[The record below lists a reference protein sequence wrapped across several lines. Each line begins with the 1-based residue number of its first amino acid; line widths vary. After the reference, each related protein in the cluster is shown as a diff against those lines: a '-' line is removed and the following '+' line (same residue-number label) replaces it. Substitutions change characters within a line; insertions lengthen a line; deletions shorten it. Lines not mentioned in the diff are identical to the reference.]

1 MQEWTR
7 SGTPVPAIGEDH
19 VLLGTPV
26 IGWGTLFGSPQAPP
40 ENPEGS
46 TAVRE
51 GEATTQS
58 LENGNPEDGE
68 PFVSPEARTAPEEDS
83 PRE

>member
-7 SGTPVPAIGEDH
+7 SGMPVPAIGDDH
-19 VLLGTPV
+19 VLLRTPV
-26 IGWGTLFGSPQAPP
+26 IGWGPLLRTPQAPP

-46 TAVRE
+46 TAVGE
-51 GEATTQS
+51 GEAATQQQ
-58 LENGNPEDGE
+58 ENRNLEDGE